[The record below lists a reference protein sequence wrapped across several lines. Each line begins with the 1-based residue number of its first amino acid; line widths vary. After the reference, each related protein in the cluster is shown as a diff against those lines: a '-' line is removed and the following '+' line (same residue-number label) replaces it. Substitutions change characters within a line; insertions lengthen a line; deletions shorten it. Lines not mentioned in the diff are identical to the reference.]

1 MTTTVRLVARAPLR
15 ARARVAPSRRRRC
28 AARAS
33 ERAAR
38 WAIAAVEPES
48 PDASL
53 TNDDLKPVLASA
65 RTFALRDVA
74 SLWVG
79 LVVCVPAWT
88 LVAQV
93 VDVGFAAGE
102 AMAVVASAN
111 ALVLAPMI
119 ANGAAGTKYGIGF
132 PVYCRSAFGV
142 RGASV
147 ATFARAIVG
156 CGWFGIQT
164 NVGGQ
169 ALATMTRAMGFAANG
184 TVVPWL
190 GLSVE
195 ALACYSAFL
204 AAQLWVVYHGIES
217 IRRVEEYA
225 APVLISLSL
234 ALFAWAVTA
243 AGGVGPIFD
252 APSAFAVGGPRA
264 GEFWSA
270 LLPVL
275 TATVGFWSTLS
286 LNISDFTRYA
296 KSQRDQI
303 VGQAVGLP
311 AFMTMFS
318 FIALAVTSC
327 TVVIFGGA
335 ISDPIELV
343 SRINT
348 GPLTTFL
355 AMGGLSLATLST
367 NIAANVVA
375 PANALVNAF
384 PRSMSFRKA
393 GFITA
398 ALGTLCM
405 PWKLAAGDGFIFV
418 WLIGYAALLGPIT
431 GIMIAD
437 YFFVREQT
445 LDIDALYSMDA
456 KSQYWYANGFNVR
469 ALASFVV
476 GAGVCVPGFLHAVG
490 ANPACSAFFR
500 GLYAN
505 AWFVSFFLGGG
516 LYLLLERAARA
527 TNKAK
532 M

>member
-1 MTTTVRLVARAPLR
+1 M
-15 ARARVAPSRRRRC
+15 
-28 AARAS
+28 
-33 ERAAR
+33 
-38 WAIAAVEPES
+38 
-48 PDASL
+48 
-53 TNDDLKPVLASA
+53 LASA

-88 LVAQV
+88 LVARV

-184 TVVPWL
+184 TVLPWL

-195 ALACYSAFL
+195 ALVCYLTFL

-217 IRRVEEYA
+217 IRRVEECA
-225 APVLISLSL
+225 APAVDCAVARVVRVGGDGGGRRGADIRRAERVRGRRRASGRVLERAAPRAHRDGRVLVDAFSQYFRLYQVREIATRSNRRASRR
-234 ALFAWAVTA
+234 FAGVHDDVFIHS
-243 AGGVGPIFD
+243 AGGDVMHRRHLRWRDQRSDRTGFAHKHRTAHDVSRDGRSVVSD
-252 APSAFAVGGPRA
+252 ALDEHRRQRRGA
-264 GEFWSA
+264 GER
-270 LLPVL
+270 
-275 TATVGFWSTLS
+275 VG
-286 LNISDFTRYA
+286 
-296 KSQRDQI
+296 
-303 VGQAVGLP
+303 
-311 AFMTMFS
+311 
-318 FIALAVTSC
+318 
-327 TVVIFGGA
+327 
-335 ISDPIELV
+335 E
-343 SRINT
+343 RI
-348 GPLTTFL
+348 
-355 AMGGLSLATLST
+355 
-367 NIAANVVA
+367 
-375 PANALVNAF
+375 